1 MSVAPSRKGWCPSL
15 LSPMQS
21 GDGWLVRV
29 KPAAANMST
38 SAARIIA
45 EAARQYGNGHIDLTR
60 RANLQLR
67 GLTPHSAEHAGQS
80 IIAAALASADAGI
93 ETIRNVMAS
102 PLGPDDDTAPFD
114 SHSLAWKIEAM
125 LAGERALH
133 ALPSKFGLLVD
144 GGGVLPLAGVTADI
158 MVHAHADWLAICLD
172 GGVLAALCPAQEIVQ
187 WARALALA
195 FLALAARRT
204 RRPTRMRSLV
214 LAVGEEAIF
223 AAAGLSPVRLPFV
236 PAPSAPAPVGF
247 IPFPGQDTGTFGAG
261 LPFGRIEAEAL
272 TELAHLSEKFGDAT
286 LRTTPWRTL
295 LIPGV
300 AASNSATLVEA
311 VRALGLIAD
320 PTDPRLA
327 IFACVG
333 APACVCASVDARAD
347 AARLAASA
355 AANGLRIHVSGCA
368 KGCAHAS
375 PAALTLVG
383 RDGRYDLVRDG
394 KAGDPPARTGLSI
407 AQVIAQL
414 DTEQRSQP

>member
-38 SAARIIA
+38 SAARNIA

-67 GLTPHSAEHAGQS
+67 GLTPHSAEHAAQRL
-80 IIAAALASADAGI
+80 IAEGLASADAGV

-102 PLGPDDDTAPFD
+102 PLGPDDTTAPFD
-114 SHSLAWKIEAM
+114 SHALARKIEAM
-125 LAGERALH
+125 LASERKLH
-133 ALPSKFGLLVD
+133 VLPPKFGVLAD
-144 GGGVLPLAGVTADI
+144 GGGILPLAGVTADI
-158 MVHAHADWLAICLD
+158 MVHAHGDGVAIRLD
-172 GGVLAALCPAQEIVQ
+172 GGVLAALCSAQEIVRS
-187 WARALALA
+187 ACALALA
-195 FLALAARRT
+195 FLVLAARRP
-204 RRPTRMRSLV
+204 RHPTRMRSLV

-223 AAAGLSPVRLPFV
+223 AAAELSPVRLPFA
-236 PAPSAPAPVGF
+236 PAPSASPVGF
-247 IPFPGQDTGTFGAG
+247 VPYPGGDTGAFGVG

-272 TELAHLSEKFGDAT
+272 TELARLSEKFGDAT

-295 LIPGV
+295 LIPRV
-300 AASNSATLVEA
+300 ATDQSVTLAEA
-311 VRALGLIAD
+311 VRALGLITDAA
-320 PTDPRLA
+320 DPRLT

-333 APACVCASVDARAD
+333 APACACASVDARAD
-347 AARLAASA
+347 AASLAASA

-383 RDGRYDLVRDG
+383 RDGRYDLVRNG
-394 KAGDPPARTGLSI
+394 KASDRAALTGLNLEQLI
-407 AQVIAQL
+407 AELRA
-414 DTEQRSQP
+414 EQRSRP

>member
-29 KPAAANMST
+29 KPTAANMST

-67 GLTPHSAEHAGQS
+67 GLTPHSAEHAAERL
-80 IIAAALASADAGI
+80 IAEGLASADAGV

-102 PLGPDDDTAPFD
+102 PLGPDDATAPLD
-114 SHSLAWKIEAM
+114 SHALACEIEAM
-125 LAGERALH
+125 LAEERALR
-133 ALPSKFGLLVD
+133 ALPPNSASSSMAAASCRLRASRPISWSARMAMGLPSVSMDGCWLPCAPADLVHS
-144 GGGVLPLAGVTADI
+144 V
-158 MVHAHADWLAICLD
+158 
-172 GGVLAALCPAQEIVQ
+172 
-187 WARALALA
+187 RALALA
-195 FLALAARRT
+195 FLALAAQRP

-223 AAAGLSPVRLPFV
+223 AAAGLSPVRLPFA
-236 PAPSAPAPVGF
+236 PAPSAPSPVGF
-247 IPFPGQDTGTFGAG
+247 VPYPGGDTGAFGVG
-261 LPFGRIEAEAL
+261 LPFGRIEADAL
-272 TELAHLSEKFGDAT
+272 TELAHLSEKFGDGT

-295 LIPGV
+295 LIPRV
-300 AASNSATLVEA
+300 AASQSATLAEA
-311 VRALGLIAD
+311 VQALGLITDAA
-320 PTDPRLA
+320 DPRLS

-333 APACVCASVDARAD
+333 EPACACASVDARAD
-347 AARLAASA
+347 AARLAQSA

-383 RDGRYDLVRDG
+383 RDGRYDLVRNG
-394 KAGDPPARTGLSI
+394 KAGDRPARTGLSI
-407 AQVIAQL
+407 EQIIAEL
-414 DTEQRSQP
+414 HAEQGTRA